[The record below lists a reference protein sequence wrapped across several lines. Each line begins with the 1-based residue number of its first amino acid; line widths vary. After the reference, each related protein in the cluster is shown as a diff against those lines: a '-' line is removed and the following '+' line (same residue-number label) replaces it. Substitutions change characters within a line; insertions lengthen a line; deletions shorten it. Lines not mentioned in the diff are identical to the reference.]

1 MDNPSTFFG
10 TLLVILAI
18 VIGLGVV
25 FYLGCLIHP
34 IVGLT
39 VIALCFAIIGT
50 ELLKRSEEE

>member
-1 MDNPSTFFG
+1 MDNPNTFFG

-18 VIGLGVV
+18 IIGLGVV

-39 VIALCFAIIGT
+39 VLALCFAIIGT
-50 ELLKRSEEE
+50 ELLKNS

>member
-1 MDNPSTFFG
+1 MDNPGTFFG

-18 VIGLGVV
+18 IIGLGVV

-39 VIALCFAIIGT
+39 VLALCFAIIGT
-50 ELLKRSEEE
+50 ELLKNSQ